1 MIKFIAAAIWI
12 CAATLGAAVYSF
24 QLTSPATE
32 VETPQPL
39 LGGLD
44 YVKTDVIAV
53 PVLRH
58 ASVTGY
64 FLTQLVYTV
73 DPQIMSKLSVP
84 AESMIVDQV
93 YSYLFGSPEI
103 DFTQTRNLDLDTFR
117 ANIREAVNAHVGE
130 KLIHDV
136 MIEQIEFMSKDE
148 IRDNALRRRSTAMK
162 TPHFGAE
169 GAAAKKS
176 SGH

>member
-1 MIKFIAAAIWI
+1 MRRAFNI
-12 CAATLGAAVYSF
+12 
-24 QLTSPATE
+24 
-32 VETPQPL
+32 
-39 LGGLD
+39 D
-44 YVKTDVIAV
+44 
-53 PVLRH
+53 
-58 ASVTGY
+58 
-64 FLTQLVYTV
+64 
-73 DPQIMSKLSVP
+73 
-84 AESMIVDQV
+84 AE
-93 YSYLFGSPEI
+93 LFGL
-103 DFTQTRNLDLDTFR
+103 TNLDLDTFR